1 MTMSKKVIIFTS
13 NTWPHCHT
21 AKDYLAENNVEF
33 EEKNV
38 QKNPDARK
46 ELMAKGIMAVPVIQI
61 DDEWI
66 TGFDR
71 DRINELLDL

>member
-1 MTMSKKVIIFTS
+1 MSKKVVIYTS

-33 EEKNV
+33 EERNV
-38 QKNPDARK
+38 QKDPEARK

-61 DDEWI
+61 EEELI
-66 TGFDR
+66 TGFDK
-71 DRINELLDL
+71 DRVDELLGL

>member
-1 MTMSKKVIIFTS
+1 MSKKVVIYTS

-33 EEKNV
+33 EERNV
-38 QKNPDARK
+38 QKDPEARK

-61 DDEWI
+61 EEELI

-71 DRINELLDL
+71 DRVDELLGL